1 MIASTSAE
9 AAKMVSRSISKFCR
23 EIELPTTS
31 SIERICPTARPP
43 LASLSCLAIRS
54 EEHTSELQS
63 RLHLVCRLLLEKI
76 SQNHPCN
83 TTASASWVAYISCL
97 CIGIGNS
104 REITRIRFPYYFSS
118 CSTSGESTLQ
128 GEHCEPAI

>member
-76 SQNHPCN
+76 S
-83 TTASASWVAYISCL
+83 TAVKARTINNGQSC
-97 CIGIGNS
+97 IAAKRFIVHD
-104 REITRIRFPYYFSS
+104 EIYVRFEKEFVEAMKRLRVGDPID
-118 CSTSGESTLQ
+118 ESIDVGPLAT
-128 GEHCEPAI
+128 